1 VSAGVGPLVIGV
13 VSMEF
18 LGDFGLINSKNHKP
32 LVAVASFNISDKYS
46 LLLYARIF
54 MKCFV

>member
-1 VSAGVGPLVIGV
+1 
-13 VSMEF
+13 MES